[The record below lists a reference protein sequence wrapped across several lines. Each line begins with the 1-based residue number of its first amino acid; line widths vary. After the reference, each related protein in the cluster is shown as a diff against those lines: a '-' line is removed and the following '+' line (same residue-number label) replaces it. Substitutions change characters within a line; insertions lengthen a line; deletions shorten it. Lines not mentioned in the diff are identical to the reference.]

1 MPAGYSEAG
10 RRANRPFCAFGNLYR
25 GGKEGAPGAN
35 RTRNLGLRS
44 ALLCPFE
51 LLGPEADY
59 IPLWIGVAAL
69 QPVSPPWPLYASPGL
84 PPPHLLT
91 FDLFGVN
98 MTLCC

>member
-1 MPAGYSEAG
+1 MQAGYSGTPRLGKGHAG
-10 RRANRPFCAFGNLYR
+10 PDCVFGNLYR

-69 QPVSPPWPLYASPGL
+69 QPVSPPWPRYASPGV
-84 PPPHLLT
+84 PRHLNLHLT
-91 FDLFGVN
+91 CSLS
-98 MTLCC
+98 